1 MIYIKNQCRVA
12 TGRKIPVVN
21 AANDGYKPVKNS
33 CIPLFVNHFVRK
45 NRKDT
50 PQQRV
55 GNSRRVIP

>member
-1 MIYIKNQCRVA
+1 MQSSDGAQN
-12 TGRKIPVVN
+12 PVVN

-33 CIPLFVNHFVRK
+33 CIPLFVNHFVRQ